1 MVSPR
6 LCARLRRLWTRRR
19 PARWRSA
26 GILLTYTCN
35 AQCADCYENC
45 GPRKRGVL
53 PLGDLRGYLRE
64 LKRLGLD
71 GRALHFGGGEPFY
84 YYQHLIGSLEVARQE
99 GMLPLGKLETNA
111 LWCKSD
117 DLVRRRL
124 DEIAVF
130 GIETLQVSCDAFH
143 QEFVPIERV
152 RRLVRIG
159 REVLGER
166 AVRVSDPEF
175 LREPIDVAALDEQ
188 RKLEVFRDAVGR
200 GAWRMVGR
208 AARRLAPLAERRP
221 LEAFAGARCARKLL
235 GKRSV
240 HVDPH
245 GNVFPSVCAGIVLG
259 NARQRPLSGIP
270 AAFDLREHPL
280 LKTLVE
286 TGPVALMQEA
296 IALGCEPPAGG
307 YASKCHVCFEARRFF
322 YEHALYPAEVGPA
335 EIYTD
340 RVGFE
345 SAISGS
351 RSPSPGRSG

>member
-1 MVSPR
+1 M
-6 LCARLRRLWTRRR
+6 
-19 PARWRSA
+19 
-26 GILLTYTCN
+26 LTYTCN
-35 AQCADCYENC
+35 AQCADCYVNS

-53 PLGDLRGYLRE
+53 PLGDLRDYLRE
-64 LKRLGLD
+64 LKQLGLD

-84 YYQHLIGSLEVARQE
+84 HYQHLIACLEVARQE

-124 DEIAVF
+124 YEIAVF

-159 REVLGER
+159 HEVLGER
-166 AVRVSDPEF
+166 AVRVSSPEF
-175 LREPIDVAALDEQ
+175 LREPIDVAALDEP
-188 RKLEVFRDAVGR
+188 RKLEVFRDSLGR

-208 AARRLAPLAERRP
+208 AARRLAPLAERLP
-221 LEAFAGARCARKLL
+221 LEAFADARCTRKLL
-235 GKRSV
+235 GKRSI

-259 NARQRPLSGIP
+259 NARQQPLAGIP
-270 AAFDLREHPL
+270 ARFDLREHPL

-286 TGPVALMQEA
+286 SGPVALMQEA
-296 IALGCEPPAGG
+296 IVRGCEPVASG
-307 YASKCHVCFEARRFF
+307 YASKCQVCFEARRFF
-322 YEHALYPAEVGPA
+322 YQHGLYPDEVGPE

-340 RVGFE
+340 GPGR
-345 SAISGS
+345 
-351 RSPSPGRSG
+351 RSPSA

>member
-1 MVSPR
+1 M
-6 LCARLRRLWTRRR
+6 
-19 PARWRSA
+19 
-26 GILLTYTCN
+26 
-35 AQCADCYENC
+35 
-45 GPRKRGVL
+45 L
-53 PLGDLRGYLRE
+53 PLEDLRGYLRG

-71 GRALHFGGGEPFY
+71 GRALHFGGGEPFFRY
-84 YYQHLIGSLEVARQE
+84 RHLIGCLEVARQE

-111 LWCKSD
+111 FWCKSD

-124 DEIAVF
+124 GEIALF
-130 GIETLQVSCDAFH
+130 GVETLLVSCDAFH

-166 AVRVSDPEF
+166 SVRVSVPEF
-175 LREPIDVAALDEQ
+175 LRDPIDVAALDEE
-188 RKLEVFRDAVGR
+188 RKLEIFRDALER

-208 AARRLAPLAERRP
+208 AARRLAPLAERRQ

-235 GKRSV
+235 GKRSI

-259 NARQRPLSGIP
+259 NARQRPLPGIL
-270 AAFDLREHPL
+270 ADFDLSEHPL
-280 LKTLVE
+280 LRTLVE

-296 IALGCEPPAGG
+296 IARGCEPAAGG

-322 YEHALYPAEVGPA
+322 HERGLYPAEVGPE

-340 RVGFE
+340 PPDAGRPIASRG
-345 SAISGS
+345 SNPDASGE
-351 RSPSPGRSG
+351 REPIRR